1 MKIVTKETLENV
13 RNLAFEKEEIEGMM
27 RRHGLTPRSSA
38 ADGMPRGSGTGDPTG
53 NLGTVRA
60 ELRSMWEAKVEEI
73 DRQIIEVEKN
83 LSVLDSI
90 HRRIVRMYYFEG
102 MGDRRI
108 AARMHMNFD
117 VIGRKRREAIVTL
130 EEAE

>member
-1 MKIVTKETLENV
+1 M

-27 RRHGLTPRSSA
+27 RRHGLTPRSSTS
-38 ADGMPRGSGTGDPTG
+38 DGMPRGGIGDPTG

-60 ELRSMWEAKVEEI
+60 ELRSAWEAKVEEI

-83 LSVLDSI
+83 LNVLDSI

-130 EEAE
+130 EGSE

>member
-38 ADGMPRGSGTGDPTG
+38 SDGMPRGSGVGDPTG

-60 ELRSMWEAKVEEI
+60 ELRSTWEAKVEEI

-90 HRRIVRMYYFEG
+90 HR
-102 MGDRRI
+102 
-108 AARMHMNFD
+108 AD
-117 VIGRKRREAIVTL
+117 VL
-130 EEAE
+130 L